1 MRSIFVVFCF
11 PLLQLS
17 SKIPF
22 MSEAP
27 SLIELFRVRLVAP
40 FYLAVDLRAS
50 GRDMP
55 MRDAEVR
62 KMPGEL
68 WSERRVIVGLDFVDG
83 EGKMLT
89 DFPEEVDGR
98 LGVVVVV
105 DA

>member
-1 MRSIFVVFCF
+1 MPEV
-11 PLLQLS
+11 S
-17 SKIPF
+17 S
-22 MSEAP
+22 S
-27 SLIELFRVRLVAP
+27 IELFRVGLVTP
-40 FYLAVDLRAS
+40 LHLAVYLRAS

-55 MRDAEVR
+55 MRDAEVG

-68 WSERRVIVGLDFVDG
+68 WSERRVIVGLDFLDG

-89 DFPEEVDGR
+89 NFREEVDGR